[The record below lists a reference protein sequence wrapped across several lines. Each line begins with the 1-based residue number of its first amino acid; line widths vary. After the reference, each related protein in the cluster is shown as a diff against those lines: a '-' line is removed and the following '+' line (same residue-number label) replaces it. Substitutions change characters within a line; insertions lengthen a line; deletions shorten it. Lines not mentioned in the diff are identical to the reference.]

1 MADKIGTSQ
10 QQAQARP
17 EIALRAEL
25 ELSRQSAAANA
36 GGGLVRVTVDGHR
49 ALRSLTIAPEAFEG
63 RDADLLADLIMAA
76 ITEAQRRLDDN
87 G

>member
-1 MADKIGTSQ
+1 MADPTRNSQ
-10 QQAQARP
+10 APSRGDADRRSDA
-17 EIALRAEL
+17 ALA
-25 ELSRQSAAANA
+25 RQSTEATA

-49 ALRSLTIAPEAFEG
+49 AVRSLTIAPEAFEG

-76 ITEAQRRLDDN
+76 ITEAQRRLDDQ